1 MKEEVEITV
10 TPSGIHVVQ
19 VVDGKIVQ
27 HNIIDTHKEIADAT
41 SKGSGFRRV
50 RVPLAE

>member
-1 MKEEVEITV
+1 MKEVEITV

-27 HNIIDTHKEIADAT
+27 HDVIDTHKEIEHAT
-41 SKGSGFRRV
+41 SQGSGVRRV